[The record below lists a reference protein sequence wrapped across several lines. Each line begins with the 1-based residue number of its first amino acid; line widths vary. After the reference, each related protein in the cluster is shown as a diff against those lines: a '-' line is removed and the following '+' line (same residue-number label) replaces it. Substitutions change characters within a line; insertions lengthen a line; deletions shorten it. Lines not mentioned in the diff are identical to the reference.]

1 MRALKK
7 IIGGMLRTH
16 LRCLGAGLYHLGL
29 TDFIIALSPN
39 RLRTLLYHST
49 DTTPDAHIEGMNVN
63 VAPET
68 LAIHLDY
75 VKKHYSVV
83 SIDDVTHGLYGP
95 SPLVITFDD
104 GYKSVETQAVPLL
117 EARDLPATVYL
128 IGTAVI
134 GNMVWVNELN
144 YALVTHTAK
153 IAEILSDY
161 PELEGL
167 DREGV
172 IQAVQN
178 SFSPS
183 EIELLMYR
191 IENELPAKAA
201 CPQLFSDAD
210 GVRRMRQRGISFG
223 FHTRDHYNLR
233 NCGPAMLERQLNPR
247 FIQSLLN
254 SNTFA
259 YPFGYFTDIAIHS
272 LESYG
277 YEALMTVSDNSTS
290 ASLLHR
296 DRSEVRATSAALMF
310 AQLEIEEPVMAFL
323 HRVKRWLTRPIK
335 LGFPALLSPE
345 TSKPR

>member
-1 MRALKK
+1 MRALIKS
-7 IIGGMLRTH
+7 IGGILRTN

-29 TDFIIALSPN
+29 AHFVIGLSPN
-39 RLRTLLYHST
+39 RVRTLLYHST
-49 DTTPDAHIEGMNVN
+49 DSAPDAHIAGMNIN
-63 VAPET
+63 VPPET
-68 LAIHLDY
+68 LAVHLDY

-95 SPLVITFDD
+95 KPLVITFDD

-144 YALVTHTAK
+144 YALVTHTQK
-153 IAEILSDY
+153 IERILSDY
-161 PELEGL
+161 PSLAGL
-167 DREGV
+167 DRSGV
-172 IQAVQN
+172 IQTVQDT
-178 SFSPS
+178 FSPS
-183 EIELLMYR
+183 DIELLMYR
-191 IENELPAKAA
+191 IENELPEKAN
-201 CPQLFSDAD
+201 CPMLFSDAD
-210 GVRRMRQRGISFG
+210 GVQRMRQRGISFG

-277 YEALMTVSDNSTS
+277 YEALMTVSDNTAS

-296 DRSEVRATSAALMF
+296 DRSEVRATSAAMMF
-310 AQLEIEEPVMAFL
+310 AQLEIEEPAMALL
-323 HRVKRWLTRPIK
+323 HSVKRWVARRIQPA
-335 LGFPALLSPE
+335 FPALLSPE